1 MLYRRTRLLTI
12 ASLLAGMLV
21 LSGASMAS
29 VDGSAPLP
37 AGEQP
42 VLITPAGQGPGG
54 AIVSVLCKRN
64 RVEAQELPM
73 ATAEHVKSFKT
84 VIVVIGSSLKGLGA
98 AGISI
103 DQEIARVRSI
113 IEEAKK
119 RDMLVIGVH
128 IEGEARRGG
137 NCEKVID
144 DIAHRVDYL
153 IVRSDG
159 NKDGRF
165 DRIAEEKKV
174 PMRIINETA
183 EFMDLLRG
191 IFH

>member
-1 MLYRRTRLLTI
+1 
-12 ASLLAGMLV
+12 MLV
-21 LSGASMAS
+21 LPGASMAS
-29 VDGSAPLP
+29 VNGPAPLP

-54 AIVSVLCKRN
+54 AIVSVLCKRSK
-64 RVEAQELPM
+64 VEAQELPM

-103 DQEIARVRSI
+103 DQEIARVRSV

-144 DIAHRVDYL
+144 GIAHRVDYL

-165 DRIAEEKKV
+165 DRIAEKKKV
-174 PMRIINETA
+174 PVRIINETA
-183 EFMDLLRG
+183 EFMDLLNG